1 MDTYELV
8 RRSVLVSGMSERAA
22 AREFGLNRRTVA
34 KMVDEPVPAG
44 YQLSKARKKPKLGPF
59 LSRIEEILLG
69 DESAPCKQRH
79 QSKRIYER
87 LRDEEG
93 YLGCESQV
101 RKAVA
106 GLRLRSREVFVPLVS
121 LPGEAQADFF
131 ESWVEIAGV
140 RRKAHAFLMILPCTG
155 VWFARAY
162 PAENSESFCDGN
174 SAAFGFFGGVPTRIV
189 YDNPAYAVHRGSG
202 PMKGRDRVL
211 TGAFGELVST
221 FLFEP
226 VFAAPR
232 KGNEKGAVERRV
244 GLLRSSLMVPVPS
257 AGSFAELNSMFDARA
272 LGNKQRCDVFTQDA
286 LALLPLREYMSCRL
300 VACKADKLSLIRFD
314 GSSYSVPTNYALR
327 PLLVRA
333 TPFGVEILS
342 SKRVVATHER
352 SLEKGRV
359 VTDLAH
365 YVDLLMR
372 KPRAAR
378 TALPVLQAGLPDAF
392 EAYRR
397 RVEDGTGHGDRQFV
411 AILALR
417 VQYGSEVV
425 AAALRAAATMGLKDP
440 ADVRLLVL
448 KDTETPHQILCTN
461 WKLPQGRKAPTVER
475 APLSQYTSLLTGGA
489 A

>member
-1 MDTYELV
+1 
-8 RRSVLVSGMSERAA
+8 
-22 AREFGLNRRTVA
+22 
-34 KMVDEPVPAG
+34 
-44 YQLSKARKKPKLGPF
+44 
-59 LSRIEEILLG
+59 
-69 DESAPCKQRH
+69 
-79 QSKRIYER
+79 
-87 LRDEEG
+87 
-93 YLGCESQV
+93 
-101 RKAVA
+101 
-106 GLRLRSREVFVPLVS
+106 
-121 LPGEAQADFF
+121 
-131 ESWVEIAGV
+131 
-140 RRKAHAFLMILPCTG
+140 
-155 VWFARAY
+155 
-162 PAENSESFCDGN
+162 
-174 SAAFGFFGGVPTRIV
+174 
-189 YDNPAYAVHRGSG
+189 
-202 PMKGRDRVL
+202 MKGRDRVL